1 MWDSFDDTPPL
12 GKSAT
17 LRMGGLL
24 VLLALTGLPF
34 YVYHQVRLD
43 AEQRQAAIA
52 STGGNPDNGPD
63 LIRHYGCGGC
73 HSVPDVPGATG
84 MVGPELGNLA
94 RRVYVGGV
102 LTNTPDN
109 LIAFIIDP
117 KAIDEKSAMPR
128 TGISQE
134 EARDVAT
141 YLYSLR

>member
-1 MWDSFDDTPPL
+1 
-12 GKSAT
+12 
-17 LRMGGLL
+17 
-24 VLLALTGLPF
+24 
-34 YVYHQVRLD
+34 
-43 AEQRQAAIA
+43 
-52 STGGNPDNGPD
+52 
-63 LIRHYGCGGC
+63 
-73 HSVPDVPGATG
+73 